1 MNEKVAGSRVST
13 ELWAWTQILIEKQVH
28 HNLSPQVHL
37 TPRAHHQKLV
47 AGNFIMKVVDFLSPT
62 NFSFLMRLTPMNGT
76 MVSVLNFRLANLGAT
91 LFRKGFHRSP
101 LVQNK
106 VAFVNIMMDY

>member
-13 ELWAWTQILIEKQVH
+13 EAWAWTQILIEKQVH
-28 HNLSPQVHL
+28 HHLSPQVHL

-62 NFSFLMRLTPMNGT
+62 KFSFLMRLTPVNGT
-76 MVSVLNFRLANLGAT
+76 MVGIFIFRLANLGAT
-91 LFRKGFHRSP
+91 LFRKGFHCSP
-101 LVQNK
+101 LVENK
-106 VAFVNIMMDY
+106 VAFVNMMLDY